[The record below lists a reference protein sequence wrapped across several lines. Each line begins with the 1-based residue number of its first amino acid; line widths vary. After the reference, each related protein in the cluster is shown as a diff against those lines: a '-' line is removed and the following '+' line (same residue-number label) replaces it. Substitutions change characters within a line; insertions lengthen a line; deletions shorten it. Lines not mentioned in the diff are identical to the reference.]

1 MIVRFCKPRLILKDA
16 SHELDAAF
24 MTLMMFALAVCV
36 ELNDA
41 V

>member
-1 MIVRFCKPRLILKDA
+1 MLKDA

-24 MTLMMFALAVCV
+24 MTLMIFALADCV
-36 ELNDA
+36 ELKDA